1 MLKWAKFMF
10 KKIIEKSKT
19 QIIHTALLTFLVAL
33 TFNVFFFVKNTEALR
48 VPGLAVSFD
57 ADAHFNGNQIINS
70 LTQTEDH
77 PMNLTV
83 TTDNTTGYKVM
94 ISTQTN
100 ETAMTSATNSDRIN
114 SISQNLTL
122 TNFPS
127 NTWGIRLGNYGEF
140 MPIPPASSP
149 MMLVQNSSKPVTNT
163 DTHQVDMG
171 LKLAPNLSSGEYT
184 NTLMVTVI
192 TNDYPP
198 RALALPGLFWRNS
211 MKDAAGGL
219 DRVKHFARSIFPP
232 NPGDGAVHL
241 EDDGTSDTEILG
253 WFDPASETFYY
264 YSEADK
270 VELHSDSSNMFLD
283 LVNLAD
289 IDLSGF
295 DTRDVTN
302 MQNMFRNIAVTSL
315 DLSSFNTENVTDMT
329 GMFCD
334 VDNLTSLDLTPFN
347 TSNVTDM
354 HYMFTNM
361 SSLTSLN
368 LSRMNTS
375 KVTNM
380 TGMFWRVK
388 NLPALDLSRFDTR
401 NVTDMSNMFLFA
413 EKITNLDLS
422 SFDTSKVTTMSDMF
436 NSMISLANLKFSKK
450 FNTSQ
455 VQNMQGMFANL
466 MNIQEIDLSQANFD
480 TSNVTNFYGM
490 FMYGLH
496 ASSPSKLQRIFVE
509 AGKDFNTS
517 KAAPT
522 NYAQNI
528 NSQIFSDQLLLRGGN
543 GSYVPNPAYAD
554 LSWLHI
560 DRGAAQPGYFTAK

>member
-1 MLKWAKFMF
+1 MLKNH
-10 KKIIEKSKT
+10 IINKLS
-19 QIIHTALLTFLVAL
+19 LSLSV
-33 TFNVFFFVKNTEALR
+33 VFFFSIFFLTSNTSALR

-57 ADAHFNGNQIINS
+57 ADAQINGNQIINS
-70 LTQTEDH
+70 PTQSEDH

-83 TTDNTTGYKVM
+83 TTDNTTGYRVM
-94 ISTQTN
+94 ISTQTD
-100 ETAMTSATNSDRIN
+100 ETAMTNATNSDRIN

-149 MMLVQNSSKPVTNT
+149 IMLVQNSSKPVSGT

-171 LKLAPNLSSGEYT
+171 LKLAPNLSSGEYA

-198 RALALPGLFWRNS
+198 RALALPGLYWRNA
-211 MKDAAGGL
+211 MKDAAGGFNQ
-219 DRVKHFARSIFPP
+219 VKHFARSMSPP
-232 NPGDGAVHL
+232 TAGDNPVHL
-241 EDDGTSDTEILG
+241 EDDSTSDTEILG

-264 YSEADK
+264 YSAADK
-270 VELHSDSSNMFLD
+270 VELHSNSSMMFLD

-289 IDLSGF
+289 IDLSGLN
-295 DTRDVTN
+295 TINVTS
-302 MQNMFRNIAVTSL
+302 MQSMFRNIAVTNL
-315 DLSSFNTENVTDMT
+315 DLSGFQTENVTDMS
-329 GMFCD
+329 GMFFD
-334 VDNLTSLDLTPFN
+334 AKNITNLDLAPLN
-347 TSNVTDM
+347 TGNVTDM

-368 LSRMNTS
+368 LSHMDTS

-380 TGMFWRVK
+380 DGMFKFCK
-388 NLPALDLSRFDTR
+388 NLPSINLSTFDTR

-422 SFDTSKVTTMSDMF
+422 SFDTSKVTTMFDMF
-436 NSMISLANLKFSKK
+436 NLMKSLTNLKFSKK

-466 MNIQEIDLSQANFD
+466 MNIQEIDLSQADFD
-480 TSNVTNFYGM
+480 TTNVTNFFGM
-490 FMYGLH
+490 FTYYLH
-496 ASSPSKLQRIFVE
+496 TTAPSKLQRIYVE

-528 NSQIFSDQLLLRGGN
+528 NSQIFNDQLLLRGGN
-543 GSYVPNPAYAD
+543 GSYTPNPAYAD
-554 LSWLHI
+554 LSWLRI

>member
-1 MLKWAKFMF
+1 MF
-10 KKIIEKSKT
+10 RKIIEKSKT

-33 TFNVFFFVKNTEALR
+33 TFNAFFFVKNTAALR
-48 VPGLAVSFD
+48 VPALAVSID
-57 ADAHFNGNQIINS
+57 SIPRFNGTEIINS
-70 LTQTEDH
+70 TTRTSEYSMNVIVYSDNLTGYQATMSTED
-77 PMNLTV
+77 
-83 TTDNTTGYKVM
+83 
-94 ISTQTN
+94 N
-100 ETAMTSATNSDRIN
+100 ETAMTSGTNADRIE
-114 SISQNLTL
+114 SISQNTPLV
-122 TNFPS
+122 NFPS
-127 NTWGIRLGNYGEF
+127 NTWGIRLGNHGDF
-140 MPIPPASSP
+140 LPIPPASNP
-149 MMLVQNSSKPVTNT
+149 IVVAQLGSKSVSNR
-163 DTHQVDMG
+163 DLHQVTLG
-171 LKLAPNLSSGEYT
+171 VKLASNLSSGQYSSILT
-184 NTLMVTVI
+184 VSVVTH
-192 TNDYPP
+192 DYPP
-198 RALALPGLFWRNS
+198 RALAQSGLAWRNA
-211 MKDAAGGL
+211 MNKTAGGL

-253 WFDPASETFYY
+253 WFDPSSETFYY
-264 YSEADK
+264 YSIADK

-295 DTRDVTN
+295 DTRDMTS

-315 DLSSFNTENVTDMT
+315 DFSSFYTENVTDMS
-329 GMFCD
+329 GMFYD
-334 VDNLTSLDLTPFN
+334 IKNLTNLDLTPLN
-347 TSNVTDM
+347 TSKVTDM

-368 LSRMNTS
+368 LSRINTS

-380 TGMFWRVK
+380 TGMFWGVK
-388 NLPALDLSRFDTR
+388 NLPTLDLSKFDTQ
-401 NVTDMSNMFLFA
+401 NVTDMSQMFLYA

-422 SFDTSKVTTMSDMF
+422 SFDTSKVTTMFDMF
-436 NSMISLANLKFSKK
+436 NMMKSLTNLKFSKK
-450 FNTSQ
+450 FNTGQ

-480 TSNVTNFYGM
+480 TSNVTNFFGM
-490 FMYGLH
+490 FTYYLH
-496 ASSPSKLQRIFVE
+496 TTAPSKLQRIYVE

-528 NSQIFSDQLLLRGGN
+528 NSQIFNDQLLLRGGN

-554 LSWLHI
+554 LSWLRI

>member
-1 MLKWAKFMF
+1 MF

-33 TFNVFFFVKNTEALR
+33 TFNVFFFVKNTAALR

-70 LTQTEDH
+70 LTQSEDH

-140 MPIPPASSP
+140 MPVPPASSP
-149 MMLVQNSSKPVTNT
+149 IMLVQNSSKPVTNT

-171 LKLAPNLSSGEYT
+171 LKLASNLSSGEYT

-198 RALALPGLFWRNS
+198 RALALPGLYWRNS
-211 MKDAAGGL
+211 MKDAAGGF
-219 DRVKHFARSIFPP
+219 DKIKHFARSVTPP
-232 NPGDGAVHL
+232 TAGNNPVHL

-253 WFDPASETFYY
+253 WFDSASETFYY
-264 YSEADK
+264 YSLADK
-270 VELHSDSSNMFLD
+270 VELNSNSSNMFLD

-295 DTRDVTN
+295 NTRGVAS
-302 MQNMFRNIAVTSL
+302 MQSMFRNIAVTNL
-315 DLSSFNTENVTDMT
+315 DFSGFDTENVTDMS
-329 GMFCD
+329 GMFYD
-334 VDNLTSLDLTPFN
+334 AKNLTNLDLTPLN
-347 TSNVTDM
+347 TSKVTDM

-368 LSRMNTS
+368 LSRINTS
-375 KVTNM
+375 QVTNM
-380 TGMFWRVK
+380 DGMFKFVK
-388 NLPALDLSRFDTR
+388 NLSTLDLSKFDTR
-401 NVTDMSNMFLFA
+401 NVTNMFDMFFFMQNL
-413 EKITNLDLS
+413 TSLDLS
-422 SFDTSKVTTMSDMF
+422 SFDTSKVINMSDMF
-436 NSMISLANLKFSKK
+436 NSMYAVENIKFSKK

-455 VQNMQGMFANL
+455 VENMQGMFANL
-466 MNIQEIDLSQANFD
+466 MNIQEIDLSQADFD
-480 TSNVTNFYGM
+480 TSNVRNFFGM
-490 FMYGLH
+490 FMYGLT
-496 ASSPSKLQRIFVE
+496 SPSKLQRIYVS
-509 AGKDFNTS
+509 ASKDFNTS

-522 NYAQNI
+522 NYPQDI
-528 NSQIFSDQLLLRGGN
+528 NSQMFTNQLLLRGSN
-543 GSYVPNPAYAD
+543 GSYAPNPALAD
-554 LSWLHI
+554 LSWLRI

>member
-1 MLKWAKFMF
+1 MF

-33 TFNVFFFVKNTEALR
+33 TFNVFFFVKNTAALR

-57 ADAHFNGNQIINS
+57 ADAQINGNQIINS
-70 LTQTEDH
+70 LTQSEDH

-100 ETAMTSATNSDRIN
+100 ETAMTSVTNSDRIN

-149 MMLVQNSSKPVTNT
+149 IMLVQNSSKPVTST

-198 RALALPGLFWRNS
+198 RALAQSGLTWRNA
-211 MKDAAGGL
+211 MKDTSGGFNQ
-219 DRVKHFARSIFPP
+219 VKHFARSMTPP
-232 NPGDGAVHL
+232 TAGDNPVHL

-253 WFDPASETFYY
+253 WFDSASETFYY
-264 YSEADK
+264 YSLADK

-289 IDLSGF
+289 IELSGLN
-295 DTRDVTN
+295 TLNVTS
-302 MQNMFRNIAVTSL
+302 MQSMFRNIAVTNL
-315 DLSSFNTENVTDMT
+315 DLSSLQTENVTDMS
-329 GMFCD
+329 GMFYD
-334 VDNLTSLDLTPFN
+334 AKNITSLDLTPLN

-368 LSRMNTS
+368 LSHINTS

-380 TGMFWRVK
+380 DGMFKGVK
-388 NLPALDLSRFDTR
+388 NLPTLDLSKFDTR
-401 NVTDMSNMFLFA
+401 NVTDMSTMFLYA
-413 EKITNLDLS
+413 EKITSLDLS
-422 SFDTSKVTTMSDMF
+422 SFDTSKVIAMSDMF
-436 NSMISLANLKFSKK
+436 NSMKSLTNLKFSKK
-450 FNTSQ
+450 FNTGQ

-466 MNIQEIDLSQANFD
+466 MNIQEIDLSQADFD
-480 TSNVTNFYGM
+480 TSNVTNFFGM
-490 FMYGLH
+490 FTYYLH
-496 ASSPSKLQRIFVE
+496 TTAPSKLQRIYVE

-543 GSYVPNPAYAD
+543 GSYTPNPAYAD
-554 LSWLHI
+554 LSWLRI

>member
-1 MLKWAKFMF
+1 MF
-10 KKIIEKSKT
+10 KKNIEKSKT

-33 TFNVFFFVKNTEALR
+33 TFNIFFFVKNTEALR

-70 LTQTEDH
+70 LTQSEDH

-149 MMLVQNSSKPVTNT
+149 IMLVQNSSKPVTNT

-198 RALALPGLFWRNS
+198 RALTLSSLYWRNA
-211 MKDAAGGL
+211 MKDTSGGL
-219 DRVKHFARSIFPP
+219 DKIKHFARSMSPP
-232 NPGDGAVHL
+232 TVVDNPVHL
-241 EDDGTSDTEILG
+241 EDDGTSDAEVLG
-253 WFDPASETFYY
+253 WFNPASETFYY
-264 YSEADK
+264 YSLADK
-270 VELHSDSSNMFLD
+270 VELNYDSSYMFLD
-283 LVNLAD
+283 FTNLAD
-289 IDLSGF
+289 IDLSGL
-295 DTRDVTN
+295 DTRSVIN
-302 MQNMFRNIAVTSL
+302 MQGMFRNTGLTSL
-315 DLSSFNTENVTDMT
+315 DLSSFDTENVTDMS
-329 GMFCD
+329 GMFYD
-334 VDNLTSLDLTPFN
+334 VKNLTNLDLTHLN

-368 LSRMNTS
+368 LSHMNTS

-380 TGMFWRVK
+380 TGMFWGVK
-388 NLPALDLSRFDTR
+388 NLPTLDLSKFDTR
-401 NVTDMSNMFLFA
+401 NVTDMSQMFFQV
-413 EKITNLDLS
+413 EKLANLDLS
-422 SFDTSKVTTMSDMF
+422 SFDTSKVTTMFDMF
-436 NSMISLANLKFSKK
+436 NSMKSLTNLKFSKK
-450 FNTSQ
+450 FNTGQ

-466 MNIQEIDLSQANFD
+466 MNIQEIDLSQADFD
-480 TSNVTNFYGM
+480 TSNVRNFFGM
-490 FMYGLH
+490 FMYGF
-496 ASSPSKLQRIFVE
+496 SVPSKLQRIYVT
-509 AGKDFNTS
+509 ASKDFNTS

-522 NYAQNI
+522 NYPQNI
-528 NSQIFSDQLLLRGGN
+528 NSQMFTNQLLLRGGN
-543 GSYVPNPAYAD
+543 GSYVPNPALAD
-554 LSWLHI
+554 LSWLRI
-560 DRGAAQPGYFTAK
+560 DRGATQPGYFTAK

>member
-1 MLKWAKFMF
+1 M
-10 KKIIEKSKT
+10 
-19 QIIHTALLTFLVAL
+19 
-33 TFNVFFFVKNTEALR
+33 
-48 VPGLAVSFD
+48 PGLAVSFD
-57 ADAHFNGNQIINS
+57 ANAQINGSQIINS
-70 LTQTEDH
+70 LTQSEDY

-94 ISTQTN
+94 INTQTD

-114 SISQNLTL
+114 SISQNLPL

-140 MPIPPASSP
+140 MPIPPASAP

-171 LKLAPNLSSGEYT
+171 LKLASNLSSGEYT

-198 RALALPGLFWRNS
+198 RALAPPGLYWRNVINS
-211 MKDAAGGL
+211 TAGGL
-219 DRVKHFARSIFPP
+219 SQVKHFARSTTPP
-232 NPGDGAVHL
+232 TASNNPLHL
-241 EDDGTSDTEILG
+241 EDDSTSDTEILG

-264 YSEADK
+264 YSLADK
-270 VELHSDSSNMFLD
+270 VELNSNSSNMFLD

-302 MQNMFRNIAVTSL
+302 MQNMFRNIAVTGL
-315 DLSSFNTENVTDMT
+315 DLSGFQTENVTDMA
-329 GMFCD
+329 GMFYGAK
-334 VDNLTSLDLTPFN
+334 NITNLDLTPLN
-347 TSNVTDM
+347 TSKVTDM

-368 LSRMNTS
+368 LSRINTS

-380 TGMFWRVK
+380 TGMFWGVK
-388 NLPALDLSRFDTR
+388 NLPTLDLSKFDTR
-401 NVTDMSNMFLFA
+401 NVTDMSQMFLYT
-413 EKITNLDLS
+413 EKLTNLDLS
-422 SFDTSKVTTMSDMF
+422 SFDTSKVTTMFNMF
-436 NSMISLANLKFSKK
+436 NCMKSLTSLKFSKK

-480 TSNVTNFYGM
+480 TSNVTNFFGM
-490 FMYGLH
+490 FTYYLH
-496 ASSPSKLQRIFVE
+496 TTAPSKLQRIYVE
-509 AGKDFNTS
+509 SGKDFNTS

-528 NSQIFSDQLLLRGGN
+528 NSQIFNDQLLLRGGN
-543 GSYVPNPAYAD
+543 GSYTPNPAYAD
-554 LSWLHI
+554 LSWLRI

>member
-1 MLKWAKFMF
+1 MF
-10 KKIIEKSKT
+10 RKIIETSKT
-19 QIIHTALLTFLVAL
+19 QIIRTTLLTFFVAL
-33 TFNVFFFVKNTEALR
+33 TFNAFFFAKNTEALR

-57 ADAHFNGNQIINS
+57 ANAQINGNQIINS

-94 ISTQTN
+94 ISTQTD

-114 SISQNLTL
+114 SISQNLAL

-198 RALALPGLFWRNS
+198 RALARSGFTWRNA
-211 MKDAAGGL
+211 MKDTPGGL
-219 DRVKHFARSIFPP
+219 DKIKHFTRSVFPP
-232 NPGDGAVHL
+232 TAGDNPVHL
-241 EDDGTSDTEILG
+241 EDDSTSDTEILG

-270 VELHSDSSNMFLD
+270 VELHSDSSSMFLD
-283 LVNLAD
+283 MVNLAD

-315 DLSSFNTENVTDMT
+315 DLSGFNTENVTDMT

-380 TGMFWRVK
+380 NGMFWRVK
-388 NLPALDLSRFDTR
+388 NLPTLDLSRFDTR

-413 EKITNLDLS
+413 EKIANLDLS

-450 FNTSQ
+450 FNTGQ

-528 NSQIFSDQLLLRGGN
+528 NSQVFSDQLLLRGGN

-554 LSWLHI
+554 LSWLRI

>member
-1 MLKWAKFMF
+1 MF

-33 TFNVFFFVKNTEALR
+33 TFNIFFFVKNTEALR
-48 VPGLAVSFD
+48 VPGLAVSLD
-57 ADAHFNGNQIINS
+57 ADAQINGNQIINS

-83 TTDNTTGYKVM
+83 TTDNTTGYQVM
-94 ISTQTN
+94 ISAQTN

-149 MMLVQNSSKPVTNT
+149 IMLVQNSSKPVTNT

-198 RALALPGLFWRNS
+198 RALAQSGLTWRNA
-211 MKDAAGGL
+211 MKDTSGGFNQ
-219 DRVKHFARSIFPP
+219 VKRFARSMTPP
-232 NPGDGAVHL
+232 TAGDNPVHL

-253 WFDPASETFYY
+253 WFDSASETFYY
-264 YSEADK
+264 YSLADK

-289 IDLSGF
+289 IELSGLN
-295 DTRDVTN
+295 TLNVTS
-302 MQNMFRNIAVTSL
+302 MQSMFRNIAVTSL
-315 DLSSFNTENVTDMT
+315 DLSGFQTENVVDMS
-329 GMFCD
+329 GMFFD
-334 VDNLTSLDLTPFN
+334 AKNITSLDLTPLN

-368 LSRMNTS
+368 LSHINTS

-380 TGMFWRVK
+380 DGMFKGVK
-388 NLPALDLSRFDTR
+388 NLPTLDLSKFDTR
-401 NVTDMSNMFLFA
+401 NVTDMSTMFLYA
-413 EKITNLDLS
+413 EKITSLDLS
-422 SFDTSKVTTMSDMF
+422 SFDTSKVTTMFDMF
-436 NSMISLANLKFSKK
+436 NSMKSLTNLKFSKK
-450 FNTSQ
+450 FNTGQ

-480 TSNVTNFYGM
+480 TSNVTNFFGM
-490 FMYGLH
+490 FAYYLH
-496 ASSPSKLQRIFVE
+496 TTAPSKLQRI
-509 AGKDFNTS
+509 
-517 KAAPT
+517 
-522 NYAQNI
+522 
-528 NSQIFSDQLLLRGGN
+528 
-543 GSYVPNPAYAD
+543 YV
-554 LSWLHI
+554 
-560 DRGAAQPGYFTAK
+560 DRSR

>member
-1 MLKWAKFMF
+1 MPS
-10 KKIIEKSKT
+10 I
-19 QIIHTALLTFLVAL
+19 
-33 TFNVFFFVKNTEALR
+33 
-48 VPGLAVSFD
+48 AVSFD

-100 ETAMTSATNSDRIN
+100 ETAMTSVTNSDRIN

-149 MMLVQNSSKPVTNT
+149 IMLVQNSSKPVTNT
-163 DTHQVDMG
+163 DTYQVDMG

-198 RALALPGLFWRNS
+198 RALALPGLYWRNA
-211 MKDAAGGL
+211 MKDAAGGFNQ
-219 DRVKHFARSIFPP
+219 VKHFARSMSPP
-232 NPGDGAVHL
+232 TAGDNPVHL
-241 EDDGTSDTEILG
+241 EDDSTSDTEILG

-264 YSEADK
+264 YSAADK
-270 VELHSDSSNMFLD
+270 VELHSNSSMMFLD

-295 DTRDVTN
+295 DTLGTTS
-302 MQNMFRNIAVTSL
+302 MQSMFRNIAVTSL
-315 DLSSFNTENVTDMT
+315 DLSGFQTENVTDMS
-329 GMFCD
+329 GMFFD
-334 VDNLTSLDLTPFN
+334 AKNITNLDLTPLN
-347 TSNVTDM
+347 TGNVTDM

-368 LSRMNTS
+368 LSHMNTS

-380 TGMFWRVK
+380 TGMFWGVK
-388 NLPALDLSRFDTR
+388 NLPT
-401 NVTDMSNMFLFA
+401 
-413 EKITNLDLS
+413 LDLS
-422 SFDTSKVTTMSDMF
+422 SFDTSKVTTMFDMF
-436 NSMISLANLKFSKK
+436 NSMKSLTNLKFSKK
-450 FNTSQ
+450 FNTGQ

-466 MNIQEIDLSQANFD
+466 MNIQEIDLSQADFD
-480 TSNVTNFYGM
+480 TSNVTNFFGM
-490 FMYGLH
+490 FTYYLH
-496 ASSPSKLQRIFVE
+496 TTAPSKLQRIYIE

-528 NSQIFSDQLLLRGGN
+528 NSQIFNDQLLLRGGN
-543 GSYVPNPAYAD
+543 GSYLPNPAYAD
-554 LSWLHI
+554 LSWLRI

>member
-1 MLKWAKFMF
+1 MF

-33 TFNVFFFVKNTEALR
+33 TFNVFFFVKNTAALR

-70 LTQTEDH
+70 LTQSEDH

-94 ISTQTN
+94 ISAQTN

-149 MMLVQNSSKPVTNT
+149 MTLVQNSSKPVTNT
-163 DTHQVDMG
+163 DTHRVDMG

-198 RALALPGLFWRNS
+198 RALALSGLYWRNA
-211 MKDAAGGL
+211 MKDAAGGF
-219 DRVKHFARSIFPP
+219 DKVKHFARSMTPP
-232 NPGDGAVHL
+232 TAGDNPVHL
-241 EDDGTSDTEILG
+241 EDDGNSDTEILG
-253 WFDPASETFYY
+253 WFDSASETFYY
-264 YSEADK
+264 YSLADK
-270 VELHSDSSNMFLD
+270 VELNSNSSNMFLD

-295 DTRDVTN
+295 NTRGVAS
-302 MQNMFRNIAVTSL
+302 MQSMFRNIAVTNL
-315 DLSSFNTENVTDMT
+315 DFSGFDTENVTDMS
-329 GMFCD
+329 GMFYD
-334 VDNLTSLDLTPFN
+334 AKNLTNLDLTPLN
-347 TSNVTDM
+347 TSKVTDM

-368 LSRMNTS
+368 LSRINTS
-375 KVTNM
+375 QVTNM
-380 TGMFWRVK
+380 DGMFKFVK
-388 NLPALDLSRFDTR
+388 NLSTLDLSKFDTR
-401 NVTDMSNMFLFA
+401 NVTNMFDMFFFMQNL
-413 EKITNLDLS
+413 TSLDLS
-422 SFDTSKVTTMSDMF
+422 SFDTSKVINMSDMF
-436 NSMISLANLKFSKK
+436 NSMYAVENIKFSKK

-455 VQNMQGMFANL
+455 VENMQGMFANL
-466 MNIQEIDLSQANFD
+466 MNIQEIDLSQADFD
-480 TSNVTNFYGM
+480 TSNVRNFFGM
-490 FMYGLH
+490 FMYGLT
-496 ASSPSKLQRIFVE
+496 SPSKLQRIYVS
-509 AGKDFNTS
+509 ASKDFNTS

-522 NYAQNI
+522 NYPQDI
-528 NSQIFSDQLLLRGGN
+528 NSQMFTNQLLLRGSN
-543 GSYVPNPAYAD
+543 GSYAPNPALAD
-554 LSWLHI
+554 LSWLRI

>member
-1 MLKWAKFMF
+1 MF
-10 KKIIEKSKT
+10 KKNIEKSKT

-33 TFNVFFFVKNTEALR
+33 TFNIFFFVKNTEALR

-70 LTQTEDH
+70 LTQSEDH

-149 MMLVQNSSKPVTNT
+149 IMLVQNSSKPVTNT

-198 RALALPGLFWRNS
+198 RALTLSSLYWRNA
-211 MKDAAGGL
+211 MKDTSGGL
-219 DRVKHFARSIFPP
+219 DKIKHFARSMSPP
-232 NPGDGAVHL
+232 TVVDNPVHL
-241 EDDGTSDTEILG
+241 EDDGTSDAEVLG
-253 WFDPASETFYY
+253 WFNPASETFYY
-264 YSEADK
+264 YSLADK
-270 VELHSDSSNMFLD
+270 VELNYDSSYMFLD
-283 LVNLAD
+283 FTNLAD
-289 IDLSGF
+289 IDLSGL
-295 DTRDVTN
+295 DTRSVIN
-302 MQNMFRNIAVTSL
+302 MQGMFRNTGLTSL
-315 DLSSFNTENVTDMT
+315 DLSSFDTENVTDMS
-329 GMFCD
+329 GMFYD
-334 VDNLTSLDLTPFN
+334 VKNLTNLDLTHLN

-368 LSRMNTS
+368 LSHMNTS

-380 TGMFWRVK
+380 TGMFWGVK
-388 NLPALDLSRFDTR
+388 NLPTLDLSKFDTR
-401 NVTDMSNMFLFA
+401 NVTDMSQMFFQV
-413 EKITNLDLS
+413 EKLANLDLS
-422 SFDTSKVTTMSDMF
+422 SFDTSKVTTMFDMF
-436 NSMISLANLKFSKK
+436 NSMKSLTNLKFSKK
-450 FNTSQ
+450 FNTGQ

-466 MNIQEIDLSQANFD
+466 MNIQEIDLSQADFD
-480 TSNVTNFYGM
+480 TSNVRNFFGM
-490 FMYGLH
+490 FMYGF
-496 ASSPSKLQRIFVE
+496 SVPSKLQRIYVT
-509 AGKDFNTS
+509 ASKDFNTS

-528 NSQIFSDQLLLRGGN
+528 NSQIFSDQLLLRGGS
-543 GSYVPNPAYAD
+543 GSYVPNPAYAE
-554 LSWLHI
+554 LSWLRI

>member
-1 MLKWAKFMF
+1 MLKNH
-10 KKIIEKSKT
+10 IINNLSLSLS
-19 QIIHTALLTFLVAL
+19 LLVVSFFSIFFL
-33 TFNVFFFVKNTEALR
+33 TSNTSALR

-57 ADAHFNGNQIINS
+57 ADVQINGNQIINS
-70 LTQTEDH
+70 PTQSEDY

-94 ISTQTN
+94 INTQTD

-114 SISQNLTL
+114 SISQNLPL

-149 MMLVQNSSKPVTNT
+149 IMLVQNSSKPVTNT

-171 LKLAPNLSSGEYT
+171 LKLASNLSSGEYT

-198 RALALPGLFWRNS
+198 RALALPGLYWRNA
-211 MKDAAGGL
+211 MKDTAGGFNQ
-219 DRVKHFARSIFPP
+219 VKHFARSMSPP
-232 NPGDGAVHL
+232 TAGDNPVHL
-241 EDDGTSDTEILG
+241 EDDSTSDTEILG

-264 YSEADK
+264 YSAADK
-270 VELHSDSSNMFLD
+270 VELHSNSSMMFLD

-289 IDLSGF
+289 IDLSGLN
-295 DTRDVTN
+295 TLNVTS
-302 MQNMFRNIAVTSL
+302 MQSMFRNIAVTNL
-315 DLSSFNTENVTDMT
+315 DLSGFQTENVTDMS
-329 GMFCD
+329 GMFFD
-334 VDNLTSLDLTPFN
+334 AKNLTSLDLTPLN

-368 LSRMNTS
+368 LSRINTS

-380 TGMFWRVK
+380 TGMFWGVK
-388 NLPALDLSRFDTR
+388 NLPTLDLSKFDTR
-401 NVTDMSNMFLFA
+401 NVTDMSQMFLYA
-413 EKITNLDLS
+413 EKIANLDLS
-422 SFDTSKVTTMSDMF
+422 SFDTSKVTTMFDMF
-436 NSMISLANLKFSKK
+436 NSMKSLTNLKFSKK
-450 FNTSQ
+450 FNTGQ

-466 MNIQEIDLSQANFD
+466 MNIQEIDLSQADFD
-480 TSNVTNFYGM
+480 TSNVTNFFGM
-490 FMYGLH
+490 FTYYLH
-496 ASSPSKLQRIFVE
+496 TTAPSKLQRIYIE

-517 KAAPT
+517 KATPT
-522 NYAQNI
+522 NYPQNI
-528 NSQIFSDQLLLRGGN
+528 NSQMFTNQWLLRGGN
-543 GSYVPNPAYAD
+543 GSYVPNPALAD
-554 LSWLHI
+554 LSWLRI
-560 DRGAAQPGYFTAK
+560 DRGASQSGYFTAK

>member
-1 MLKWAKFMF
+1 MF
-10 KKIIEKSKT
+10 RKIIEKSKT

-33 TFNVFFFVKNTEALR
+33 TFNVFFFVKNTAALR

-57 ADAHFNGNQIINS
+57 ADAHINGNQIINS
-70 LTQTEDH
+70 LTLSEDH
-77 PMNLTV
+77 PMNLTI
-83 TTDNTTGYKVM
+83 TTDNTTGYQVM
-94 ISTQTN
+94 ISAQTN

-149 MMLVQNSSKPVTNT
+149 IILVQNSSKPVTNT

-198 RALALPGLFWRNS
+198 RALTLSSLYWRNA
-211 MKDAAGGL
+211 MKDTSGGL
-219 DRVKHFARSIFPP
+219 DKIKHFARSMSPP
-232 NPGDGAVHL
+232 TVVDNPVHL
-241 EDDGTSDTEILG
+241 EDDGTSDAEVLG

-264 YSEADK
+264 YSIADK
-270 VELHSDSSNMFLD
+270 VELNYDSSYMFLD
-283 LVNLAD
+283 FTNLAD
-289 IDLSGF
+289 IDLSGL
-295 DTRDVTN
+295 DTRSVIN
-302 MQNMFRNIAVTSL
+302 MQGMFRNTGLTSL
-315 DLSSFNTENVTDMT
+315 DLSSFDTENVTDMS
-329 GMFCD
+329 GMFYD
-334 VDNLTSLDLTPFN
+334 VKNLTNLDLTHLN

-368 LSRMNTS
+368 LSHINTS

-380 TGMFWRVK
+380 TGMFWGVK
-388 NLPALDLSRFDTR
+388 NLPTLDLSKFDTR
-401 NVTDMSNMFLFA
+401 NVTDMSQMFFQA
-413 EKITNLDLS
+413 EKLTNLDLS
-422 SFDTSKVTTMSDMF
+422 SFDTSKVTTMFDMF
-436 NSMISLANLKFSKK
+436 NSMRSLTNLKFSKK
-450 FNTSQ
+450 FNTGQ

-466 MNIQEIDLSQANFD
+466 MNIQEIDLSQADFD
-480 TSNVTNFYGM
+480 TSNVRNFFGM
-490 FMYGLH
+490 FMYGLT
-496 ASSPSKLQRIFVE
+496 SPSKLQRIYVS
-509 AGKDFNTS
+509 ASKDFNTY

-522 NYAQNI
+522 NYPQNI
-528 NSQIFSDQLLLRGGN
+528 NSQIFTNQLLLRGSN
-543 GSYVPNPAYAD
+543 GSYAPNPALAD
-554 LSWLHI
+554 LSWLRI

>member
-1 MLKWAKFMF
+1 M
-10 KKIIEKSKT
+10 
-19 QIIHTALLTFLVAL
+19 
-33 TFNVFFFVKNTEALR
+33 
-48 VPGLAVSFD
+48 PGLAVSFD
-57 ADAHFNGNQIINS
+57 ADAQINGNQIINS
-70 LTQTEDH
+70 PTQSEDH

-83 TTDNTTGYKVM
+83 TTDNTTGYRVM
-94 ISTQTN
+94 ISTQTD
-100 ETAMTSATNSDRIN
+100 ETAMTNATNSDRIN

-122 TNFPS
+122 TDFPS

-149 MMLVQNSSKPVTNT
+149 IMLVQNSSKPVTNT

-198 RALALPGLFWRNS
+198 RALALPSLYWRNA
-211 MKDAAGGL
+211 MKDAAGGF
-219 DRVKHFARSIFPP
+219 DKIKHFARSVTPP
-232 NPGDGAVHL
+232 TAGDNPVHL

-253 WFDPASETFYY
+253 WFDPAVETFYY
-264 YSEADK
+264 YSLADK
-270 VELHSDSSNMFLD
+270 VELNYDSSYMFLD
-283 LVNLAD
+283 FTNLAD
-289 IDLSGF
+289 IDLSGL
-295 DTRDVTN
+295 DTRSVIN
-302 MQNMFRNIAVTSL
+302 MQGMFRNTGLTSL
-315 DLSSFNTENVTDMT
+315 DLSSFDTENVTDMS
-329 GMFCD
+329 GMFYD
-334 VDNLTSLDLTPFN
+334 VKNLTNLDLTHLN

-368 LSRMNTS
+368 LSHMNTS

-380 TGMFWRVK
+380 TGMFWGVK
-388 NLPALDLSRFDTR
+388 NLPTLDLSKFDTR
-401 NVTDMSNMFLFA
+401 NVTDMSQMFLYA

-422 SFDTSKVTTMSDMF
+422 SLDTSKVTKMFDMF
-436 NSMISLANLKFSKK
+436 NCMKSLTNLKFSKK
-450 FNTSQ
+450 FNTGQ

-466 MNIQEIDLSQANFD
+466 MNIQEIDLSQADFD

-490 FMYGLH
+490 FAYYLH
-496 ASSPSKLQRIFVE
+496 TTAPSKLQRIYVE

-528 NSQIFSDQLLLRGGN
+528 NSQIFNDQLLLRGSN
-543 GSYVPNPAYAD
+543 GSYTPNPAYAD
-554 LSWLHI
+554 LSWLRI
-560 DRGAAQPGYFTAK
+560 DRGVAQPGYFTAK

>member
-1 MLKWAKFMF
+1 M
-10 KKIIEKSKT
+10 
-19 QIIHTALLTFLVAL
+19 
-33 TFNVFFFVKNTEALR
+33 
-48 VPGLAVSFD
+48 PGLAVSFD
-57 ADAHFNGNQIINS
+57 ADAQINGNQIINS
-70 LTQTEDH
+70 PTQSEDH

-83 TTDNTTGYKVM
+83 TTDNTTGYRVM
-94 ISTQTN
+94 ISTQTD
-100 ETAMTSATNSDRIN
+100 ETAMTNATNSDRIN
-114 SISQNLTL
+114 SIGQNLTL
-122 TNFPS
+122 TDFPS

-149 MMLVQNSSKPVTNT
+149 IMLVQNSSKPVTNT

-198 RALALPGLFWRNS
+198 RALALPGLYWRNA
-211 MKDAAGGL
+211 MKDAAGGFNQ
-219 DRVKHFARSIFPP
+219 VKHFARSMSPP
-232 NPGDGAVHL
+232 TAGDNPVHL
-241 EDDGTSDTEILG
+241 EDDSTSDTEILG
-253 WFDPASETFYY
+253 WFDSASETFYY
-264 YSEADK
+264 YSAADK
-270 VELHSDSSNMFLD
+270 VELHSNSSMMFLD

-289 IDLSGF
+289 IDLSGLN
-295 DTRDVTN
+295 TLNVTS
-302 MQNMFRNIAVTSL
+302 MQSMFRNIAVTNL
-315 DLSSFNTENVTDMT
+315 DLSGFQTENVTDMS
-329 GMFCD
+329 GMFFD
-334 VDNLTSLDLTPFN
+334 AKNITNLDLTPLN
-347 TSNVTDM
+347 TGNVTDM

-368 LSRMNTS
+368 LSHMDTS

-380 TGMFWRVK
+380 DGMFKFCK
-388 NLPALDLSRFDTR
+388 NLPSIDLSRFDTR
-401 NVTDMSNMFLFA
+401 NVTNMSNMFLFA

-422 SFDTSKVTTMSDMF
+422 SFDTSKVTTMFDMF
-436 NSMISLANLKFSKK
+436 NLMKSLTNLKFSKK

-480 TSNVTNFYGM
+480 TSNVTNFFGM
-490 FMYGLH
+490 FTYYLH
-496 ASSPSKLQRIFVE
+496 TTAPSKLQRIYVE

-543 GSYVPNPAYAD
+543 GSYTPNPAYAD
-554 LSWLHI
+554 LSWLRI

>member
-1 MLKWAKFMF
+1 MF
-10 KKIIEKSKT
+10 RKIIEKSKT

-33 TFNVFFFVKNTEALR
+33 TFNVFFFVKNTAALR

-70 LTQTEDH
+70 LTQSEDH

-94 ISTQTN
+94 ISAQTN

-149 MMLVQNSSKPVTNT
+149 MTLVQNSSKPVTNT
-163 DTHQVDMG
+163 DTHRVDMG

-198 RALALPGLFWRNS
+198 RALALSGLYWRNA
-211 MKDAAGGL
+211 MKDAAGGF
-219 DRVKHFARSIFPP
+219 DKVKHFARSMTPP
-232 NPGDGAVHL
+232 TAGDNPVHL
-241 EDDGTSDTEILG
+241 EDDGNSDTEILG
-253 WFDPASETFYY
+253 WFDSASETFYY
-264 YSEADK
+264 YSLADK
-270 VELHSDSSNMFLD
+270 VELNSNSSNMFLD

-295 DTRDVTN
+295 NTRGVAS
-302 MQNMFRNIAVTSL
+302 MQSMFRNIAVTNL
-315 DLSSFNTENVTDMT
+315 DFSGFDTENVTDMS
-329 GMFCD
+329 GMFYD
-334 VDNLTSLDLTPFN
+334 AKNLTNLDLTPLN
-347 TSNVTDM
+347 TSKVTDM

-368 LSRMNTS
+368 LSRINTS
-375 KVTNM
+375 QVTNM
-380 TGMFWRVK
+380 DGMFKFVK
-388 NLPALDLSRFDTR
+388 NLSTLDLSKFDTR
-401 NVTDMSNMFLFA
+401 NVTNMFDMFFFMQNL
-413 EKITNLDLS
+413 TSLDLS
-422 SFDTSKVTTMSDMF
+422 SFDTSKVINMSDMF
-436 NSMISLANLKFSKK
+436 NSMYAVENIKFSKK

-455 VQNMQGMFANL
+455 VENMQGMFANL
-466 MNIQEIDLSQANFD
+466 MNIQEIDLSQADFD
-480 TSNVTNFYGM
+480 TSNVRNFFGM
-490 FMYGLH
+490 FMYGLT
-496 ASSPSKLQRIFVE
+496 SPSKLQRIYVS
-509 AGKDFNTS
+509 ASKDFNTS

-522 NYAQNI
+522 NYPQDI
-528 NSQIFSDQLLLRGGN
+528 NSQMFTNQLLLRGSN
-543 GSYVPNPAYAD
+543 GSYAPNPALAD
-554 LSWLHI
+554 LSWLRI

>member
-1 MLKWAKFMF
+1 MPIITNLFPGIF
-10 KKIIEKSKT
+10 LVPRQKIIQKFC
-19 QIIHTALLTFLVAL
+19 AVLCLGLA
-33 TFNVFFFVKNTEALR
+33 FNAFFFVKNTEALR
-48 VPGLAVSFD
+48 VPALAVSID
-57 ADAHFNGNQIINS
+57 SSPHFNGTGIINS
-70 LTQTEDH
+70 ATQTAEYSMD
-77 PMNLTV
+77 V
-83 TTDNTTGYKVM
+83 RVYSDNTTGYQATM
-94 ISTQTN
+94 STQSN
-100 ETAMTSATNSDRIN
+100 ETAMTSLTNTDRIE
-114 SISQNLTL
+114 SISYDTPLAD
-122 TNFPS
+122 FPS
-127 NTWGIRLGNYGEF
+127 NSWGIRLGSYGNF
-140 MPIPPASSP
+140 VPAPPASSP
-149 MMLVQNSSKPVTNT
+149 IVLALLSSKSVSNMSL
-163 DTHQVDMG
+163 HQVTVG
-171 LKLAPNLSSGEYT
+171 VKLASNLASGQYT
-184 NTLMVTVI
+184 NSLVVSVVTH
-192 TNDYPP
+192 DYPP
-198 RALALPGLFWRNS
+198 RALALPGLTWRNA
-211 MKDAAGGL
+211 MNEAAGGL
-219 DRVKHFARSIFPP
+219 DRVKHFTRSTFPP

-289 IDLSGF
+289 INLSGF

-466 MNIQEIDLSQANFD
+466 MDIQEIDLSQANFD

-554 LSWLHI
+554 LSWLRI

>member
-1 MLKWAKFMF
+1 MF

-33 TFNVFFFVKNTEALR
+33 TFNVFFFVKNTAALR

-57 ADAHFNGNQIINS
+57 ADAQTNGNQIINS
-70 LTQTEDH
+70 LTQSEDH

-100 ETAMTSATNSDRIN
+100 ETAMTSATNSDHIN

-149 MMLVQNSSKPVTNT
+149 IMLVQNSSKPVTNT

-198 RALALPGLFWRNS
+198 RALTLSSLYWRNA
-211 MKDAAGGL
+211 MKDAAGGF
-219 DRVKHFARSIFPP
+219 DKIKHFARSVTPP
-232 NPGDGAVHL
+232 TAGDNPVHL

-253 WFDPASETFYY
+253 WFDPAVETFYY
-264 YSEADK
+264 YSLADK
-270 VELHSDSSNMFLD
+270 VELNGDSSYMFLD
-283 LVNLAD
+283 FINLAD

-295 DTRDVTN
+295 NTRSVIN
-302 MQNMFRNIAVTSL
+302 MQGMFRNTGLTSL
-315 DLSSFNTENVTDMT
+315 DLSSFDTENVTDMA
-329 GMFCD
+329 GMFYD
-334 VDNLTSLDLTPFN
+334 VKNLTNLDLTPLN
-347 TSNVTDM
+347 TSKVTDM

-368 LSRMNTS
+368 LSRINTS

-380 TGMFWRVK
+380 TGMFWGVK
-388 NLPALDLSRFDTR
+388 NLPTLDLSKFDTR
-401 NVTDMSNMFLFA
+401 NVTDMSQMFLYA

-422 SFDTSKVTTMSDMF
+422 SLDTSKVTIMSDMF
-436 NSMISLANLKFSKK
+436 NSMKSLTSIKFSKK
-450 FNTSQ
+450 FNTGQ

-466 MNIQEIDLSQANFD
+466 MNIQEIDLSQADFD

-490 FMYGLH
+490 FAYYLH
-496 ASSPSKLQRIFVE
+496 TTAPSKLQRIYVE

-528 NSQIFSDQLLLRGGN
+528 NSQIFNDQLLLRGGN
-543 GSYVPNPAYAD
+543 GSYTPNPAYAD
-554 LSWLHI
+554 LSWLRI

>member
-1 MLKWAKFMF
+1 M
-10 KKIIEKSKT
+10 
-19 QIIHTALLTFLVAL
+19 
-33 TFNVFFFVKNTEALR
+33 
-48 VPGLAVSFD
+48 PGLAVSFD
-57 ADAHFNGNQIINS
+57 ADAQINGNQIINS

-149 MMLVQNSSKPVTNT
+149 IMLVQNSSKPVTNN

-198 RALALPGLFWRNS
+198 RALTLSSLYWRNV
-211 MKDAAGGL
+211 MKDTSGGL
-219 DRVKHFARSIFPP
+219 DKIKHFARSMTPP
-232 NPGDGAVHL
+232 TVVDNPVHL
-241 EDDGTSDTEILG
+241 EDDGTSDAEVLG

-264 YSEADK
+264 YSLADK
-270 VELHSDSSNMFLD
+270 VELNYDSSYMFLD
-283 LVNLAD
+283 FTNLAD
-289 IDLSGF
+289 IDLSGL
-295 DTRDVTN
+295 DARSVIN
-302 MQNMFRNIAVTSL
+302 MQGMFRNTGLTSL
-315 DLSSFNTENVTDMT
+315 DLSSFDTENVTDMS
-329 GMFCD
+329 GMFYD
-334 VDNLTSLDLTPFN
+334 VKNLTNLDLTHLN

-368 LSRMNTS
+368 LSHMNTS

-380 TGMFWRVK
+380 TGMFWGVK
-388 NLPALDLSRFDTR
+388 NLPTLDLSKFDTR
-401 NVTDMSNMFLFA
+401 NVTDMSQMFLYA

-422 SFDTSKVTTMSDMF
+422 SLDTSKVTKMFDMF
-436 NSMISLANLKFSKK
+436 NCMKSLTNLKFSKK
-450 FNTSQ
+450 FNTGQ

-466 MNIQEIDLSQANFD
+466 MNIQEIDLSQADFD

-490 FMYGLH
+490 FAYYLH
-496 ASSPSKLQRIFVE
+496 TTAPSKLQRIYVE

-528 NSQIFSDQLLLRGGN
+528 NSQIFNDQLLLRGGN
-543 GSYVPNPAYAD
+543 GSYTPNPAYAD

>member
-1 MLKWAKFMF
+1 MF
-10 KKIIEKSKT
+10 KKNIEKSKT

-33 TFNVFFFVKNTEALR
+33 TFNAFFFVKNTEALR

-57 ADAHFNGNQIINS
+57 ADAHINGNQIINS
-70 LTQTEDH
+70 LTQSEDH

-83 TTDNTTGYKVM
+83 TTDNTTGYQVM
-94 ISTQTN
+94 ISAQTN

-149 MMLVQNSSKPVTNT
+149 IILVQNSSKPVTNT

-198 RALALPGLFWRNS
+198 RALTLSSLYWRNA
-211 MKDAAGGL
+211 MKDTSGGL
-219 DRVKHFARSIFPP
+219 DKIKHFARSMSPP
-232 NPGDGAVHL
+232 TVVDNPVHL
-241 EDDGTSDTEILG
+241 EDDGTSDAEVLG

-264 YSEADK
+264 YSIADK
-270 VELHSDSSNMFLD
+270 VELNYDSSYMFLD
-283 LVNLAD
+283 FTNLAD
-289 IDLSGF
+289 IDLSGL
-295 DTRDVTN
+295 DTRSVIN
-302 MQNMFRNIAVTSL
+302 MQGMFRNTGLTSL
-315 DLSSFNTENVTDMT
+315 DLSSFDTENVTDMS
-329 GMFCD
+329 GMFYD
-334 VDNLTSLDLTPFN
+334 VKNLTNLDLTHLN

-368 LSRMNTS
+368 LSHINTS

-380 TGMFWRVK
+380 TGMFWGVK
-388 NLPALDLSRFDTR
+388 NLPTLDLSKFDTR
-401 NVTDMSNMFLFA
+401 NVTDMSQMFFQA
-413 EKITNLDLS
+413 EKLTNLDLS
-422 SFDTSKVTTMSDMF
+422 SFDTSKVTTMFDMF
-436 NSMISLANLKFSKK
+436 NSMRSLTNFKFSKK
-450 FNTSQ
+450 FNTGQ
-455 VQNMQGMFANL
+455 VQNVQGMFANL
-466 MNIQEIDLSQANFD
+466 MNIQEIDLSQADFD
-480 TSNVTNFYGM
+480 TSNVRNFFGM
-490 FMYGLH
+490 FMYGLT
-496 ASSPSKLQRIFVE
+496 SPSKLQRIYVS
-509 AGKDFNTS
+509 ASKDFNTY

-522 NYAQNI
+522 NYPQNI
-528 NSQIFSDQLLLRGGN
+528 NSQMFTNQLLLRGSN
-543 GSYVPNPAYAD
+543 GSYAPNPALAD
-554 LSWLHI
+554 LSWLRI

>member
-1 MLKWAKFMF
+1 MF

-33 TFNVFFFVKNTEALR
+33 TFNVFFFVKNTAALR

-70 LTQTEDH
+70 LTQSEDH

-114 SISQNLTL
+114 SINQNLTL

-149 MMLVQNSSKPVTNT
+149 MMLVQNSSKPITNT

-171 LKLAPNLSSGEYT
+171 LKLSSNLSSGEYT

-198 RALALPGLFWRNS
+198 RALALSGLYWRNA
-211 MKDAAGGL
+211 MKDAAGGF
-219 DRVKHFARSIFPP
+219 DKVKHFARSMTPP
-232 NPGDGAVHL
+232 TAGDNPVHL
-241 EDDGTSDTEILG
+241 EDDGNSDTEILG
-253 WFDPASETFYY
+253 WFDSASETFYY
-264 YSEADK
+264 YSLADK
-270 VELHSDSSNMFLD
+270 VELNSNSSNMFLD

-295 DTRDVTN
+295 NTRGVAS
-302 MQNMFRNIAVTSL
+302 MQSMFRNIAVTNL
-315 DLSSFNTENVTDMT
+315 DFSGFDTENVTDMS
-329 GMFCD
+329 GMFYD
-334 VDNLTSLDLTPFN
+334 AKNLTNLDLTPLN
-347 TSNVTDM
+347 TSKVTDM

-368 LSRMNTS
+368 LSRINTS
-375 KVTNM
+375 QVTNM
-380 TGMFWRVK
+380 DGMFKFVK
-388 NLPALDLSRFDTR
+388 NLSTLDLSKFDTR
-401 NVTDMSNMFLFA
+401 NVTNMFDMFFFMQNL
-413 EKITNLDLS
+413 TSLDLS
-422 SFDTSKVTTMSDMF
+422 SFDTSKVINMSDMF
-436 NSMISLANLKFSKK
+436 NSMYAVENIKFSKK

-455 VQNMQGMFANL
+455 VENMQGMFANL
-466 MNIQEIDLSQANFD
+466 MNIQEIDLSQADFD
-480 TSNVTNFYGM
+480 TSNVRNFFGM
-490 FMYGLH
+490 FMYGLT
-496 ASSPSKLQRIFVE
+496 SPSKLQRIYVS
-509 AGKDFNTS
+509 ASKDFNTS

-522 NYAQNI
+522 NYPQNI
-528 NSQIFSDQLLLRGGN
+528 NSQMFTNQLLLRGGN
-543 GSYVPNPAYAD
+543 GSYTPNPAYAD

>member
-1 MLKWAKFMF
+1 MF
-10 KKIIEKSKT
+10 K
-19 QIIHTALLTFLVAL
+19 QIIKILKLPIFQSISLVLLVVLN
-33 TFNVFFFVKNTEALR
+33 FNVFFFVKNTEALR

-100 ETAMTSATNSDRIN
+100 ETAMTSTTNSDRIN

-198 RALALPGLFWRNS
+198 RALALPGLYWRNA
-211 MKDAAGGL
+211 MKDTSGGFNQ
-219 DRVKHFARSIFPP
+219 VKHFARSMTPP
-232 NPGDGAVHL
+232 TAGDNPVHL

-264 YSEADK
+264 YSEAEK

-295 DTRDVTN
+295 NTRGVAS
-302 MQNMFRNIAVTSL
+302 MQSMFRNIAVTNL
-315 DLSSFNTENVTDMT
+315 DFSGFDTENVTDMS
-329 GMFCD
+329 GMFYD
-334 VDNLTSLDLTPFN
+334 AKNLTNLDLTPLN
-347 TSNVTDM
+347 TSKVTDM

-368 LSRMNTS
+368 LSRINTS
-375 KVTNM
+375 QVTNM
-380 TGMFWRVK
+380 DGMFKFVK
-388 NLPALDLSRFDTR
+388 NLSTLDLSKFDTR
-401 NVTDMSNMFLFA
+401 NVTNMFDMFFFMQNL
-413 EKITNLDLS
+413 TSLDLS
-422 SFDTSKVTTMSDMF
+422 SFDTSKVINMSDMF
-436 NSMISLANLKFSKK
+436 NSMYAVENIKFSKK

-455 VQNMQGMFANL
+455 VENMQGMFANL
-466 MNIQEIDLSQANFD
+466 MNIQEIDLSQADFD
-480 TSNVTNFYGM
+480 TSNVRNFFGM
-490 FMYGLH
+490 FMYGLT
-496 ASSPSKLQRIFVE
+496 SPSKLQRIYVS
-509 AGKDFNTS
+509 ASKDFNTS

-522 NYAQNI
+522 NYPQDI
-528 NSQIFSDQLLLRGGN
+528 NSQMFTNQLLLRGGN
-543 GSYVPNPAYAD
+543 GSYTPNPAYAD
-554 LSWLHI
+554 LSWLRI

>member
-1 MLKWAKFMF
+1 MPA
-10 KKIIEKSKT
+10 
-19 QIIHTALLTFLVAL
+19 
-33 TFNVFFFVKNTEALR
+33 
-48 VPGLAVSFD
+48 LAVSID
-57 ADAHFNGNQIINS
+57 SIPRFNGNEIINS
-70 LTQTEDH
+70 TTRTSEYFMNVIVYSDNLTGYQATMSTED
-77 PMNLTV
+77 
-83 TTDNTTGYKVM
+83 
-94 ISTQTN
+94 N
-100 ETAMTSATNSDRIN
+100 ETAMTSGTNADRIE
-114 SISQNLTL
+114 SISQNTPLV
-122 TNFPS
+122 NFPS
-127 NTWGIRLGNYGEF
+127 NTWGIRLGNHGDF
-140 MPIPPASSP
+140 SPIPPASNP
-149 MMLVQNSSKPVTNT
+149 IVVAQLGSKSVSNR
-163 DTHQVDMG
+163 DLHQVTLG
-171 LKLAPNLSSGEYT
+171 VKLASNLSSGQYSSILT
-184 NTLMVTVI
+184 VSVVTH
-192 TNDYPP
+192 DYPP
-198 RALALPGLFWRNS
+198 RALAQSGFTWRNA
-211 MKDAAGGL
+211 MKDTSGGL
-219 DRVKHFARSIFPP
+219 DKIKHFTRSVFPP
-232 NPGDGAVHL
+232 TAGDNPVHL

-264 YSEADK
+264 YSLADK
-270 VELHSDSSNMFLD
+270 VELNSDSSNMFLD
-283 LVNLAD
+283 MVNLAD

-334 VDNLTSLDLTPFN
+334 VDNLTSLDLTPLN

-388 NLPALDLSRFDTR
+388 NLPTLDLSRFDTR

-466 MNIQEIDLSQANFD
+466 MNIQEIDLSQASFD

-496 ASSPSKLQRIFVE
+496 ASSPSKLQRIYVE

-528 NSQIFSDQLLLRGGN
+528 NSQIFNDQLLLRGGS

-554 LSWLHI
+554 LSWLRI

>member
-1 MLKWAKFMF
+1 MLKNH
-10 KKIIEKSKT
+10 IINNLS
-19 QIIHTALLTFLVAL
+19 LSLSLSLLVA
-33 TFNVFFFVKNTEALR
+33 FFFSIFFLTSDTSALR

-70 LTQTEDH
+70 LTQSENH

-94 ISTQTN
+94 ISAQTN

-198 RALALPGLFWRNS
+198 RALALPGLYWRNS
-211 MKDAAGGL
+211 MKDAAGGF
-219 DRVKHFARSIFPP
+219 DKIKHFARSVTPP
-232 NPGDGAVHL
+232 TAGNNPVHL

-253 WFDPASETFYY
+253 WFDSASETFYY
-264 YSEADK
+264 YSLADK
-270 VELHSDSSNMFLD
+270 VELNSNCLYMFLD
-283 LVNLAD
+283 HVNLAD
-289 IDLSGF
+289 IELSGF
-295 DTRDVTN
+295 DTRSVTN
-302 MQNMFRNIAVTSL
+302 MQGMFRNTGLTSL
-315 DLSSFNTENVTDMT
+315 DLSSFNTENVTDMA
-329 GMFCD
+329 GMFYD
-334 VDNLTSLDLTPFN
+334 VKNLTNLDLTPFN

-361 SSLTSLN
+361 NSLTSLN
-368 LSRMNTS
+368 LSRINTS

-380 TGMFWRVK
+380 DGMFWGVR
-388 NLPALDLSRFDTR
+388 NLPTLDLSKFDTR
-401 NVTDMSNMFLFA
+401 NVTVMSMMFLYA

-422 SFDTSKVTTMSDMF
+422 SFDTSKVTIMSDMF
-436 NSMISLANLKFSKK
+436 NSMKSLTNLKFSKK

-480 TSNVTNFYGM
+480 TSNVTNFFGIFY
-490 FMYGLH
+490 YGLH
-496 ASSPSKLQRIFVE
+496 SVSPSKLRRIYVD
-509 AGKDFNTS
+509 ATKDFNLSSAKPVDYS
-517 KAAPT
+517 KSINFHMFLGQFILHGGQGSSAPDPYT
-522 NYAQNI
+522 
-528 NSQIFSDQLLLRGGN
+528 
-543 GSYVPNPAYAD
+543 AD
-554 LSWLHI
+554 LSWLRI

>member
-1 MLKWAKFMF
+1 MF

-33 TFNVFFFVKNTEALR
+33 TFNVFFFVKNTAALR

-57 ADAHFNGNQIINS
+57 ADAHINGNQIINS
-70 LTQTEDH
+70 LTQSEDH

-83 TTDNTTGYKVM
+83 TTDNTTGYQVM
-94 ISTQTN
+94 ISAQTN

-149 MMLVQNSSKPVTNT
+149 IILVQNSSKPVTNT

-198 RALALPGLFWRNS
+198 RALTLSSLYWRNA
-211 MKDAAGGL
+211 MKDTSGGL
-219 DRVKHFARSIFPP
+219 DKIKHFARSMSPP
-232 NPGDGAVHL
+232 TVVDNPVHL
-241 EDDGTSDTEILG
+241 EDDGTSDAEVLG

-264 YSEADK
+264 YSIADK
-270 VELHSDSSNMFLD
+270 VELNYDSSYMFLD
-283 LVNLAD
+283 FTNLAD
-289 IDLSGF
+289 IDLSGL
-295 DTRDVTN
+295 DTRSVIN
-302 MQNMFRNIAVTSL
+302 MQGMFRNTGLTSL
-315 DLSSFNTENVTDMT
+315 DLSSFDTENVTDMS
-329 GMFCD
+329 GMFYD
-334 VDNLTSLDLTPFN
+334 VKNLTNLDLTHLN

-368 LSRMNTS
+368 LSHMNTS

-380 TGMFWRVK
+380 TGMFWGVK
-388 NLPALDLSRFDTR
+388 NLPTLDLSKFDTR
-401 NVTDMSNMFLFA
+401 NVTDMSQMFFQV
-413 EKITNLDLS
+413 EKLANLDLS
-422 SFDTSKVTTMSDMF
+422 SFDTSKVTTMFDMF
-436 NSMISLANLKFSKK
+436 NSMKSLTNLKFSKK
-450 FNTSQ
+450 FNTGQ
-455 VQNMQGMFANL
+455 VQNMQGMFANP
-466 MNIQEIDLSQANFD
+466 MNIQEIDLSQADFD
-480 TSNVTNFYGM
+480 TSNVRNFFGM
-490 FMYGLH
+490 FMYGF
-496 ASSPSKLQRIFVE
+496 SVPSKLQRIYVT
-509 AGKDFNTS
+509 ASKDFNTS

-522 NYAQNI
+522 NYPQNI
-528 NSQIFSDQLLLRGGN
+528 NSQMFTNQLLLRGGN
-543 GSYVPNPAYAD
+543 GSYTPNPAYAD
-554 LSWLHI
+554 LSWLRI
-560 DRGAAQPGYFTAK
+560 DRGVAQPGYFTAK